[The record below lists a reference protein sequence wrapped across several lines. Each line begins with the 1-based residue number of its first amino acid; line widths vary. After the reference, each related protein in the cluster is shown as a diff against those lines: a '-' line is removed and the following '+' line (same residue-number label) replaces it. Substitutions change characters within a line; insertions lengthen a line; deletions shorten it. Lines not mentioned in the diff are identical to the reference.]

1 MTEAG
6 AWDAHYL
13 AGGRFRPLTGSER
26 RLLAEHV
33 PTPPGGLAL
42 DVGCGTG
49 ELARHLADRGWTV
62 DALDFSATALAGAR
76 SAEPEPE
83 PGGGP
88 EPGREPGGL
97 PKPGRAP
104 EAEPARQSWTGGPPA
119 AGAPVRVPVRYLR
132 YDITRA
138 DGWAGPPPHPAGEAD
153 GAPVGG
159 TGTGRLPHGAYDLVV
174 LRLSIAFLPDRTRL
188 VNRLARLLRP
198 GGAVCVVTPRVESTP
213 ASRRH
218 IALDAEEIEALRA
231 GWSRTALCDA
241 EGLAFL
247 VLRGPDPGPVRYG
260 EKGAPAPW
268 AMTGAGVVVTDDHGR
283 VLLGLTTGG
292 VWECPGGK
300 REEGESWEQAAVRE
314 LAEETGLR
322 AVTRNARVHAFL
334 TDSAHGVTRVT
345 AAVRVLRHRG
355 SPSVLEPHHTRRWE
369 WHEPAELA
377 HLAQPLFT
385 PSAQVLESVWPGLLP
400 GLPPVDRRLVVSE
413 EPDGR

>member
-49 ELARHLADRGWTV
+49 ELARHLADTGWTV
-62 DALDFSATALAGAR
+62 DAVDLSATALAEAR

-83 PGGGP
+83 PEPRPGSGP
-88 EPGREPGGL
+88 EPPRRSP
-97 PKPGRAP
+97 
-104 EAEPARQSWTGGPPA
+104 QSPQPRTSGPPA
-119 AGAPVRVPVRYLR
+119 RGTPARPARVPVRYLR

-138 DGWAGPPPHPAGEAD
+138 DGWSGGPPLHRAGEAA
-153 GAPVGG
+153 GGPGGG
-159 TGTGRLPHGAYDLVV
+159 TEPGRLPHGAYDLVV

-198 GGAVCVVTPRVESTP
+198 GGTVCVVTARAESAP
-213 ASRRH
+213 AGRRH
-218 IALDAEEIEALRA
+218 SALDAEEIEALRA
-231 GWSRTALCDA
+231 GWSRTALYDA

-247 VLRGPDPGPVRYG
+247 VLRGLDPGPVRYG

-268 AMTGAGVVVTDDHGR
+268 AMAGAGVVVTDDHGR
-283 VLLGLTTGG
+283 VLLGRTTGG

-334 TDSAHGVTRVT
+334 TDSAHGITRVT

-355 SPSVLEPHHTRRWE
+355 SPSVREPHHIRRWE

-377 HLAQPLFT
+377 HLPQPLFT

-400 GLPPVDRRLVVSE
+400 GLPPVDRRLLVPE

>member
-1 MTEAG
+1 MTDAG
-6 AWDAHYL
+6 AWDAHYT

-26 RLLAEHV
+26 RLIAEHV

-49 ELARHLADRGWTV
+49 ELARHLADTGWTV
-62 DALDFSATALAGAR
+62 DAVDLSATALAEAR

-83 PGGGP
+83 PGPGPERAPESEPEPGP
-88 EPGREPGGL
+88 EPESARRSRTAGPHPPGT
-97 PKPGRAP
+97 
-104 EAEPARQSWTGGPPA
+104 PA
-119 AGAPVRVPVRYLR
+119 RVPVHYLR
-132 YDITRA
+132 YDITGA
-138 DGWAGPPPHPAGEAD
+138 GKEGGTEAGP
-153 GAPVGG
+153 
-159 TGTGRLPHGAYDLVV
+159 LPHGAYDLVV

-198 GGAVCVVTPRVESTP
+198 GGAVCVVAPRAESAP
-213 ASRRH
+213 AGRRH
-218 IALDAEEIEALRA
+218 TALDAEEIEALRA
-231 GWSRTALCDA
+231 GWSRTALYDA

-268 AMTGAGVVVTDDHGR
+268 AMAGAGVIVTDDHGR
-283 VLLGLTTGG
+283 VLLGRTTGG

-334 TDSAHGVTRVT
+334 TDSAHGATRVT
-345 AAVRVLRHRG
+345 AAVRVLRYRG
-355 SPSVLEPHHTRRWE
+355 SPSVLEPHHIRRWE

-377 HLAQPLFT
+377 HLPEPLFT

-400 GLPPVDRRLVVSE
+400 GLPPVDRRLVVPE
-413 EPDGR
+413 EPDGP